1 MSEPL
6 PYSFSPVYPISEAIS
21 LAKRV
26 KENPDDV
33 VTHVKHAAGIV
44 GCIAEKHDSEADVD
58 GPYGTPAISV
68 GDSEDLEGSTEEQL
82 CDEILEELDA
92 VQCSEGYCASS
103 ALPPVLVPVIL
114 ELFGRLLTRW
124 LGRS

>member
-6 PYSFSPVYPISEAIS
+6 PYSFSPVYPISEAIA

-26 KENPDDV
+26 KENPDDI

-58 GPYGTPAISV
+58 GPYGSAELEAV
-68 GDSEDLEGSTEEQL
+68 DSEDLEGSTEEQL
-82 CDEILEELDA
+82 CDAILEDLDA
-92 VQCSEGYCASS
+92 VQCSEGYCTTS
-103 ALPPVLVPVIL
+103 ALPSYLVPVIV